1 MVSLVTKSIEEIV
14 SFDVIIYPQYPSNS
28 HFGSV
33 ISKSV
38 HIAFRKI
45 PAWRYRPARFCVCK
59 TQRESKREREKG
71 ELREREEKSG
81 ETEKEEGR
89 EWKETEG
96 EKEIEREGVRERSE
110 ESESDILRSDC

>member
-45 PAWRYRPARFCVCK
+45 HIIFCDQEIPACKILCVQD
-59 TQRESKREREKG
+59 TERE
-71 ELREREEKSG
+71 
-81 ETEKEEGR
+81 
-89 EWKETEG
+89 
-96 EKEIEREGVRERSE
+96 
-110 ESESDILRSDC
+110 